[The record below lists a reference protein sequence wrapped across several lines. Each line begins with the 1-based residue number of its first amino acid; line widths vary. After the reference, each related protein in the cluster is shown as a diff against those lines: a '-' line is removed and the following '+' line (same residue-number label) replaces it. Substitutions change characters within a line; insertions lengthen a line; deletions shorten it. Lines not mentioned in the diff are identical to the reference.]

1 VTSHPNL
8 ERGGGPSAA
17 IEDITLTRLH
27 RWRNDESRRIQFAT
41 SRELRQTY
49 PPSST
54 NIAPQ
59 QQYTSLQCLSR
70 DGTSST
76 LRTTGS
82 GSICIEDLGAATKLL
97 RRLAGKTTTDY
108 RNVIMFDDNDIQIS
122 LEWNAMRQLLV
133 LRRVSGDATQYK
145 DVCRE
150 LIANIM

>member
-1 VTSHPNL
+1 L
-8 ERGGGPSAA
+8 IG
-17 IEDITLTRLH
+17 
-27 RWRNDESRRIQFAT
+27 RRIQFAT

-49 PPSST
+49 PPSQH
-54 NIAPQ
+54 NNNAPQ

-70 DGTSST
+70 DGTFST

-97 RRLAGKTTTDY
+97 RRLAGKTTPDKA
-108 RNVIMFDDNDIQIS
+108 NVIMFDDNDIQIS
-122 LEWNAMRQLLV
+122 LEWNALRQQLV
-133 LRRVSGDATQYK
+133 LRRVSGDQTAYK